1 MSATWFMS
9 QTSSTVFTMN
19 TYISS
24 QRVVVHI
31 FTWTFPN

>member
-24 QRVVVHI
+24 QRAVHI